1 MSHITH
7 PPDGVPLDFAAKVF
21 LIDLARTLFQ
31 IGIILLAGAVTLLK
45 HPIHDIIQQSVQ
57 LAGGNCN
64 GGTHLDGILRYGP
77 ANRGSQSFI
86 ALNFNGEYIR
96 AIGHTSDYFTHK
108 KQSLYEK
115 IKTPLR

>member
-1 MSHITH
+1 MSHITY

-45 HPIHDIIQQSVQ
+45 YPIHDIIQQPVQ
-57 LAGGNCN
+57 LAGGNGN
-64 GGTHLDGILRYGP
+64 GGAHLDDILRYGP

-96 AIGHTSDYFTHK
+96 AIGHTPHYFTHE
-108 KQSLYEK
+108 KQSLFEK